1 MAKTLGSK
9 NKKPESDEVT
19 HVEKKSKKKSKAVEQ
34 NDEEQVVESKVKQK
48 RKKNKEEPVEEV
60 PVKKAKTDEESI
72 EDVDED
78 VAELHEEGKIRKII
92 KKSGEKGPSKREL
105 KRKRLEEK
113 NAQIK
118 LASKQEAMD
127 KALNYVS
134 MLNFFSTLL
143 HLTEIL
149 VQQWKHA
156 KSQWKFE
163 KLKQIWLMDNLLD
176 QECVPDS
183 VFPTVLEYFEGCKG
197 MARETL
203 YKKGVEVIKKYE
215 QNQEKEDETDEVVET
230 VEYKRARELL
240 QALPTES

>member
-9 NKKPESDEVT
+9 NKKAESDEES

-134 MLNFFSTLL
+134 M
-143 HLTEIL
+143 
-149 VQQWKHA
+149 WKHA

-176 QECVPDS
+176 QEYVPDS

-230 VEYKRARELL
+230 IEYKRARELL